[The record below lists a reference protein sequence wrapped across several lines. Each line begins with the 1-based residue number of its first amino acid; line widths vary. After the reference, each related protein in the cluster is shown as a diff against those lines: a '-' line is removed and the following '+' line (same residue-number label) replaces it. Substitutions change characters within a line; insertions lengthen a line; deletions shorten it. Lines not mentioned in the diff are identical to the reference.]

1 MKDKPQIIERRV
13 LPYSIDAEQ
22 AVLGGLLVD
31 PDAFARIVKRPSVSD
46 FYEPRHREIYQAI
59 TDLDKQ
65 NLPFDLITVSTE
77 MSKQALDY
85 NFKAYLMELTS
96 ACPTSANIKFYADTV
111 IEKALLRNII
121 SMADDVKKRA
131 FEADVKGDELLSLTE
146 RKILDLSES
155 KMQVVQS
162 IDTIADQ
169 LINNLV
175 AGRDR
180 PMQLSGLSYGL
191 DSMDKLTGGLRKGE
205 LILIA
210 GRPGMG
216 KTTFSL
222 HLASHLA
229 FKENKKV
236 LFFSFEMSAQTLMN
250 RILSAECNIDA
261 EKIRDGLVSD
271 EELPQVVE
279 FVSHIQKMNTLKIV
293 DDWRL
298 NSTDIQTIIRGM
310 FLKDKVDLVIIDYI
324 GKIQREKGLSEYEAI
339 SKLSGEL
346 KIIAGEFNIPVFCA
360 AQLNRE
366 SDKNKYDPTP
376 SNADLRGS
384 GSLEQDSDMILLLH
398 PPIKKVQKTETWT
411 VKEEDVRMKAMSQV
425 VMRISK
431 NRNGRI
437 GRVPLIFDRQH
448 MSFRDWDGI
457 GIDIT
462 KEG

>member
-1 MKDKPQIIERRV
+1 MPEKRV
-13 LPYSIDAEQ
+13 PPFSIDAEQ

-31 PDAFARIVKRPSVSD
+31 PDAFARMVRRPSVND

-59 TDLDKQ
+59 LDLDKR
-65 NLPFDLITVSTE
+65 NLPFDLVTVSSE

-85 NFKAYLMELTS
+85 NCTAYLMDLMA
-96 ACPTSANIKFYADTV
+96 ACPTSANIKYYADMV
-111 IEKALLRNII
+111 VEKALIRNII
-121 SMADDVKKRA
+121 SMADDVKKKA
-131 FEADVKGDELLSLTE
+131 FEADANGDELLSLTE
-146 RKILDLSES
+146 RKVLDLSET
-155 KMQVVQS
+155 KMQTVQG
-162 IDTIADQ
+162 IDSLADQ

-180 PMQLSGLSYGL
+180 PVQLSGLSYGL
-191 DSMDKLTGGLRKGE
+191 SSMDKITGGLRKGE

-216 KTTFSL
+216 KTTFAL
-222 HLASHLA
+222 HLAAHSA
-229 FKENKKV
+229 FRENKKV

-250 RILSAECNIDA
+250 RILSAECNIRA

-271 EELPQVVE
+271 EELPRVIE
-279 FVSHIQKMNTLKIV
+279 FISNIQKMNTLKIV

-298 NSTDIQTIIRGM
+298 DSTDIQTIIRGM
-310 FLKDKVDLVIIDYI
+310 FLKDKVDLVIIDYV
-324 GKIQREKGLSEYEAI
+324 GKIRREKGLSEYEAI

-346 KIIAGEFNIPVFCA
+346 KIIAGEFGIPVFCA

-376 SNADLRGS
+376 SNSDLRGS
-384 GSLEQDSDMILLLH
+384 GSLEQDSDMILILH
-398 PPIKKVQKTETWT
+398 PPIMKVNKTDTWT

-425 VMRISK
+425 IMRVSK

-437 GRVPLIFDRQH
+437 GTIPLIFDRQH
-448 MSFRDWDGI
+448 MSFRDWDGK
-457 GIDIT
+457 GIDIV
-462 KEG
+462 KEEA

>member
-1 MKDKPQIIERRV
+1 MPEARVPPFSIE
-13 LPYSIDAEQ
+13 AEQ
-22 AVLGGLLVD
+22 SVLGGLLVD
-31 PDAFARIVKRPSVSD
+31 PEAFARIGRRPAVSD
-46 FYEPRHREIYQAI
+46 FYEPRHREIYKAI
-59 TDLDKQ
+59 IDLDKK
-65 NLPFDLITVSTE
+65 NLPFDLVTVATE
-77 MSKQALDY
+77 MSKMALNY
-85 NFKAYLMELTS
+85 EYKAYLMELMA
-96 ACPTSANIKFYADTV
+96 ACPTSANIKYYADIV

-121 SMADDVKKRA
+121 SMTDEIKKQA
-131 FEADVKGDELLSLTE
+131 FEPNSKGDELLSLTE
-146 RKILDLSES
+146 RKVLDLSAT
-155 KMQVVQS
+155 KMQSVQE
-162 IDTIADQ
+162 IKDIADQ

-180 PMQLSGLSYGL
+180 PVQLSGLSYGL
-191 DSMDKLTGGLRKGE
+191 DTMNKLTGGLRKGE

-216 KTTFSL
+216 KTTFCL

-229 FKENKKV
+229 FREQKKV

-250 RILSAECNIDA
+250 RILSSECNIRA

-271 EELPQVVE
+271 EELPRVVE
-279 FVSHIQKMNTLKIV
+279 FISKMQNLNTLKIV

-298 NSTDIQTIIRGM
+298 NSTDIQTIIRGQ
-310 FLKDKVDLVIIDYI
+310 FLKSKVDLVVIDYI

-339 SKLSGEL
+339 SKLSNEL
-346 KIIAGEFNIPVFCA
+346 KIIAGEFDIPVFCA

-398 PPIKKVQKTETWT
+398 PPIMKVAKTDTWS
-411 VKEEDVRMKAMSQV
+411 VKEEDVRMKALSQV
-425 VMRISK
+425 IMRISK

-437 GRVPLIFDRQH
+437 GTIPLIFDRQH
-448 MSFRDWDGI
+448 MSFQDWDGK

-462 KEG
+462 KEE